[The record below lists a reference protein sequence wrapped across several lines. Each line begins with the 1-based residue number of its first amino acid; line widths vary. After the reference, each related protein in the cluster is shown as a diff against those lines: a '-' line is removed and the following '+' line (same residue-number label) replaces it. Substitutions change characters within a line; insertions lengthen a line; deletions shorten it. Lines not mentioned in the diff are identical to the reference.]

1 MRALIYTRV
10 STNEQ
15 AESGLG
21 LEAQLAACRSACA
34 ARGWPVVAAIPD
46 DESARSL
53 RRPKLI
59 EALGMLEAG
68 EADVL
73 VVAKLDRLTRSVK
86 DFCLLVEQ
94 ASGSGYAIL
103 ALDSPADPSSAA
115 GAAMQQMM
123 VVFSEYERRVIATR
137 TRAAMAALRARGVK
151 LGRPRVL
158 SPEVRER
165 IKRERFEDGRSWSE
179 IARRLTADGVAT
191 AHGAAKW
198 SHVVVRKVALS
209 A

>member
-1 MRALIYTRV
+1 MRALIYIRV

-15 AESGLG
+15 ADSGLG
-21 LEAQLAACRSACA
+21 LEAQLAACRAACA
-34 ARGWPVVAAIPD
+34 ARGWPVVAVIPD

-53 RRPKLI
+53 KRPKLI
-59 EALGMLEAG
+59 EALGRLEAG

-86 DFCLLVEQ
+86 DFCLLVER
-94 ASGSGYAIL
+94 ASRHGYAIL

-123 VVFSEYERRVIATR
+123 VVFSEYERRVIAAR
-137 TRAAMAALRARGVK
+137 TRAAMAALRSRGVK

-158 SPEVRER
+158 PPEVRNR
-165 IKRERFEDGRSWSE
+165 IKREREEDGRSYRE
-179 IARRLTADGVAT
+179 IARRLTAEGIAT

-198 SHVVVRKVALS
+198 SHATVRKVALS